1 MSAVMPPAS
10 DLGAMSDVSSR
21 LAFFKNLQGVTTKIH
36 ATTNIDEIMLELSQE
51 ISALFN
57 ADRLTIYVLG
67 DDKSTIVSKVKTGL
81 NSFKDLKLP
90 IAEHSMAGYAALY
103 GGSSG
108 SVGAASP
115 MPGTCRPWRCQTPS
129 RPSTSTASAGSSF
142 SASSRRSMAVLAVGF
157 R

>member
-67 DDKSTIVSKVKTGL
+67 DDKTAVRRDVVPGRLVDGL
-81 NSFKDLKLP
+81 RV
-90 IAEHSMAGYAALY
+90 IE
-103 GGSSG
+103 SG
-108 SVGAASP
+108 L
-115 MPGTCRPWRCQTPS
+115 
-129 RPSTSTASAGSSF
+129 SAGDQVVVSGVQKIF
-142 SASSRRSMAVLAVGF
+142 FPGMPLDAKPQEAAPAAVVANAVASSP
-157 R
+157 